1 VVTLTCTEVVDTEL
15 AAAPG
20 VAEAA
25 AVEAA
30 IEVETGLEESFLD
43 FLLAWGGGAFLF
55 TAILFITSLAGS
67 AADLVDET
75 CEGFDLAALQ
85 RHGQQ
90 TLGYTYISYTLYQ
103 CMY

>member
-1 VVTLTCTEVVDTEL
+1 VVTLTCTEVVETEL

-25 AVEAA
+25 AEAA
-30 IEVETGLEESFLD
+30 VEVETGLEESFLD

-85 RHGQQ
+85 RHGQ
-90 TLGYTYISYTLYQ
+90 
-103 CMY
+103 